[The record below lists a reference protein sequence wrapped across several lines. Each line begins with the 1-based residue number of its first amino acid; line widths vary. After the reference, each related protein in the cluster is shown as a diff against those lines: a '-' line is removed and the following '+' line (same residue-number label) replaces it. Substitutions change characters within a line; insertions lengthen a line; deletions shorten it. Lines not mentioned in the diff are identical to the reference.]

1 MSSPLPPTRIRRAR
15 VPRGLSVCTVLI
27 GAALCAAGCG
37 AGFNAS
43 SQRVVPN
50 SGSALIGGLRING
63 AVVVMDP
70 ATRDAEVVAA
80 VANTGSGPDR
90 LVSVTA
96 GGSSATV
103 RPATSTSPLDALPG
117 VGVTVAGN
125 TAIIPSGS
133 AVSFGQPGRPSLRI
147 SDSSMVPGHFTRVE
161 FGFAGGGQTSLNVLV
176 MPNTGLFD
184 SYNLGPTASATPSQ
198 SASPSAGPSPS
209 PRSRTGS
216 NPSASPTGTVTAKTS
231 TTLVLAPHPTGSR
244 EPRR

>member
-1 MSSPLPPTRIRRAR
+1 MSSPLPPTRIRRAGAA
-15 VPRGLSVCTVLI
+15 RGLAVCTVLI

-63 AVVVMDP
+63 VVVVMDP

-96 GGSSATV
+96 GGSAATV

-117 VGVTVAGN
+117 IDVTVAGN
-125 TAIIPSGS
+125 TVIIPSGS

-161 FGFAGGGQTSLNVLV
+161 FGFAGVGQTSLNALV

-184 SYNLGPTASATPSQ
+184 SYNLAPTASATPSQ
-198 SASPSAGPSPS
+198 TASPGAGPTPS
-209 PRSRTGS
+209 PRSRAGS
-216 NPSASPTGTVTAKTS
+216 NPSANPTGTLTATA
-231 TTLVLAPHPTGSR
+231 TTTFVRAAHPTGPR